1 MAYYVENGF
10 SNSSLIN
17 LILLM
22 LNMGN
27 AFMSLKKVRI
37 LFICLAGSIMA
48 MPSAAVAGADSG
60 FYIGA
65 GVGDASVKDSD
76 FDESDSAYKLFGGY
90 NIGFIPLVDFAVEA
104 SYVDF
109 GKPTTTGSS
118 IEVTGFNA
126 YGLAGLSFGPFGVFA
141 KAGAL
146 RWDEDSTFGT
156 VSSSDS
162 GTDPAY
168 GVGARFAIGSF
179 AVRAEYEVYDL
190 DNTDLG
196 MASISG
202 VFTF

>member
-1 MAYYVENGF
+1 
-10 SNSSLIN
+10 
-17 LILLM
+17 
-22 LNMGN
+22 
-27 AFMSLKKVRI
+27 MSLKKVRF
-37 LFICLAGSIMA
+37 LFICLAGVFLG
-48 MPSAAVAGADSG
+48 MPAAAVAGADSG

-65 GVGDASVKDSD
+65 GAGDSAIENSAAG
-76 FDESDSAYKLFGGY
+76 FDESDTAYKIFGGY

-109 GKPTTTGSS
+109 GKPAASGSS
-118 IEVTGFNA
+118 IEVSGFNA
-126 YGLAGLSFGPFGVFA
+126 YGLAGLSFGLIGIFA

-146 RWDEDSTFGT
+146 SWDEDSTFGT
-156 VSSSDS
+156 ESSSNS

-168 GVGARFAIGSF
+168 GIGARLAIGSF

-190 DNTDLG
+190 DNADLG

>member
-1 MAYYVENGF
+1 MNF
-10 SNSSLIN
+10 KKIR
-17 LILLM
+17 ILL
-22 LNMGN
+22 
-27 AFMSLKKVRI
+27 V
-37 LFICLAGSIMA
+37 CLTGSFLAI
-48 MPSAAVAGADSG
+48 PAAAIAGADSG

-65 GVGDASVKDSD
+65 GAGTASVKDTD
-76 FDESDSAYKLFGGY
+76 FDESDSAYKIFGGY

-109 GKPTTTGSS
+109 GNPSTSAGNV
-118 IEVTGFNA
+118 EVTGLNA
-126 YGLAGLSFGPFGVFA
+126 FGLAGLSFGPFGVFA
-141 KAGAL
+141 KAGAIS
-146 RWDEDSTFGT
+146 WDADSTFNS

-190 DNTDLG
+190 DADLD
-196 MASISG
+196 MVSVSG

>member
-1 MAYYVENGF
+1 MVND
-10 SNSSLIN
+10 N
-17 LILLM
+17 LIL
-22 LNMGN
+22 NTGDV
-27 AFMSLKKVRI
+27 MSLNKVRI
-37 LFICLAGSIMA
+37 LFISMA
-48 MPSAAVAGADSG
+48 WIILGVPAAAVAGADSG

-65 GVGDASVKDSD
+65 GVGNATIDNSDAG
-76 FDESDSAYKLFGGY
+76 FDESDSAYKIFGGY

-109 GKPTTTGSS
+109 GKPTAAGSS

-126 YGLAGLSFGPFGVFA
+126 YGLAGLSFGPLGVFA

-146 RWDEDSTFGT
+146 SWNEDSTFGT
-156 VSSSDS
+156 TSSSDS

-168 GVGARFAIGSF
+168 GVGARLAIGSF

-190 DNTDLG
+190 GNTDLG

>member
-1 MAYYVENGF
+1 
-10 SNSSLIN
+10 
-17 LILLM
+17 
-22 LNMGN
+22 
-27 AFMSLKKVRI
+27 MSLKKIRV
-37 LFICLAGSIMA
+37 LFICLTGALLG
-48 MPSAAVAGADSG
+48 MPAAVIAGADSG

-65 GVGDASVKDSD
+65 GVGDAQIENTDAG

-109 GKPTTTGSS
+109 GKPTTSGSS

-126 YGLAGLSFGPFGVFA
+126 YGLAGLSFGPFGIFA

-146 RWDEDSTFGT
+146 SWDEDSTFGT
-156 VSSSDS
+156 ASSSDS

-168 GVGARFAIGSF
+168 GVGARLAIGSF

>member
-1 MAYYVENGF
+1 MNF
-10 SNSSLIN
+10 
-17 LILLM
+17 
-22 LNMGN
+22 
-27 AFMSLKKVRI
+27 KKVKI
-37 LFICLAGSIMA
+37 VFVCLAGFFLG
-48 MPSAAVAGADSG
+48 MPTVGIAGADSG

-65 GVGDASVKDSD
+65 GVGDASVKDTD
-76 FDESDSAYKLFGGY
+76 FDASDSAYKLFGGY

-109 GKPTTTGSS
+109 GNPSTSAGNV
-118 IEVTGFNA
+118 EVTGLNA
-126 YGLAGLSFGPFGVFA
+126 FGLAGLSFGPFGVFA

-146 RWDEDSTFGT
+146 RWDSDATFGAT
-156 VSSSDS
+156 SSSDS

-190 DNTDLG
+190 DADLD
-196 MASISG
+196 MVSVSG

>member
-1 MAYYVENGF
+1 
-10 SNSSLIN
+10 
-17 LILLM
+17 
-22 LNMGN
+22 
-27 AFMSLKKVRI
+27 MSFKKVKI
-37 LFICLAGSIMA
+37 VFVCLAGFFLG
-48 MPSAAVAGADSG
+48 MPTVAVAGADSG

-65 GVGDASVKDSD
+65 GVGDASVKDTN

-109 GKPTTTGSS
+109 GKPSTSS
-118 IEVTGFNA
+118 ESVEISGLNA
-126 YGLAGLSFGPFGVFA
+126 FGLAGLSFGPFGIFA
-141 KAGAL
+141 KAGAIS
-146 RWDEDSTFGT
+146 WDSDSTSGA

-190 DNTDLG
+190 DADLD
-196 MASISG
+196 MVSVSG

>member
-1 MAYYVENGF
+1 
-10 SNSSLIN
+10 
-17 LILLM
+17 
-22 LNMGN
+22 
-27 AFMSLKKVRI
+27 MSFKKVRI
-37 LFICLAGSIMA
+37 LFICLAGSFLG

-65 GVGDASVKDSD
+65 GVGDASVKDGD
-76 FDESDSAYKLFGGY
+76 FDASDSAYKIFGGY

-109 GKPTTTGSS
+109 GNPSTSAGNV
-118 IEVTGFNA
+118 EVTGLNA
-126 YGLAGLSFGPFGVFA
+126 FGLAGLSFGPFGVFA

-146 RWDEDSTFGT
+146 RWDSDATFGT
-156 VSSSDS
+156 TSSSDS

-190 DNTDLG
+190 DADLD
-196 MASISG
+196 MVSVSG